1 MNEHEN
7 TQQDEIINELS
18 ISESKDPKENEIAE
32 LSKKGYVLI
41 KANKIEEAREA
52 FKSILD
58 IEENNNYALVGLGD
72 AERKQNRFSFGN
84 NFPYGFI
91 GFFDCNYCF
100 LQIDDMNS
108 VSFRKNV
115 FFHSRIPAL
124 YLMSEVNTGFKQ
136 VFHGYYCH
144 GYSFTSF

>member
-72 AERKQNRFSFGN
+72 AERKQNHFSEA
-84 NFPYGFI
+84 I
-91 GFFDCNYCF
+91 
-100 LQIDDMNS
+100 QS
-108 VSFRKNV
+108 
-115 FFHSRIPAL
+115 IPQ
-124 YLMSEVNTGFKQ
+124 SN
-136 VFHGYYCH
+136 
-144 GYSFTSF
+144 